1 MYIKLHGYKTC
12 PSGAYPCC
20 SFRCIQNYIG
30 IKLESCKKKMIYCQ
44 YYMDIK
50 RTFNR

>member
-30 IKLESCKKKMIYCQ
+30 IKLEKLQKEDDLLSILHGYKT
-44 YYMDIK
+44 D
-50 RTFNR
+50 F